1 MFSFHSLS
9 TKSSGVTSRFCDPL
23 SVSLQ
28 FRWWQWRRR
37 ILQALTN
44 TSYPLAP
51 GLLTLSAI
59 RLTWR
64 SIARSMLRE
73 GTAVISMKE
82 HEETGKTRRRAL
94 CSALNFVRLII
105 PRKDQETYDGF
116 REIR

>member
-1 MFSFHSLS
+1 M
-9 TKSSGVTSRFCDPL
+9 
-23 SVSLQ
+23 
-28 FRWWQWRRR
+28 
-37 ILQALTN
+37 
-44 TSYPLAP
+44 SYPLAP

-64 SIARSMLRE
+64 SMLRE

-82 HEETGKTRRRAL
+82 HEEVGKTRCLAL